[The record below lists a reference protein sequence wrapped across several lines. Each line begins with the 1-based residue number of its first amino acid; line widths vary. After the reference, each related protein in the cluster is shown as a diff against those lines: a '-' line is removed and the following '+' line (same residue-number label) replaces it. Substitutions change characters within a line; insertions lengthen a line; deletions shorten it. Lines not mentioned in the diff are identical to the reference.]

1 MGVLFFVPI
10 FKETENN
17 MKVIKGIYAEAK
29 IFTDDVEEYA
39 QAQVKMICDNQVAE
53 GSKIRLMP
61 DIHPGKVGPIGLSM
75 TVTDKVIPQ
84 LLGVDIGCGMIC
96 VKLNK
101 NTAEFQKLDRVI
113 RENVPSGFGIRKEPH
128 HMAEEFS
135 CEKLRCAR
143 HINRQKAERSLGT
156 LGGGNHFIELDRGED
171 GSLYLVVH
179 TGSRHLGEEVAEYYT
194 KLASTSLQERGLE
207 VPYYMSY
214 LEGEQKEAYVE
225 DVQTVQGY
233 AELNRQ
239 IIVREILKGMKWKAV
254 EQFSVAHNYL
264 DDFGV
269 LRKGAIAAE
278 KGARVII
285 PANMRDGMILG
296 VGLGNEDWNRSAPH
310 GSGRRMK
317 REDIKSRY
325 TVSDF
330 KKEMKGIYSSCVGAD
345 TLDEAPFA
353 YRSITEIADRIGDTV
368 QITEILR
375 PVYNY
380 KAGSKEP
387 ARNKF

>member
-1 MGVLFFVPI
+1 MKTVKGV
-10 FKETENN
+10 
-17 MKVIKGIYAEAK
+17 YAEAK

-39 QAQVKMICDNQVAE
+39 EAQVKMICDNRVAE

-61 DIHPGKVGPIGLSM
+61 DVHPGKVGPIGLSM

-84 LLGVDIGCGMIC
+84 LLGVDIGCGMTC

-101 NTAEFQKLDRVI
+101 NNAEFQKLDRVI
-113 RENVPSGFGIRKEPH
+113 RENVPSGFAIRKEPH
-128 HMAEEFS
+128 RMAEEFPY
-135 CEKLRCAR
+135 EKLLCAG
-143 HINRQKAERSLGT
+143 HINRQKAGRSLGT

-179 TGSRHLGEEVAEYYT
+179 TGSRHLGEEVAEHYT
-194 KLASTSLQERGLE
+194 KLAHASLKEQGQE

-214 LEGEQKEAYVE
+214 LEGDEREAYAE
-225 DVQTVQGY
+225 DVQTVQDY

-239 IIVREILKGMKWKAV
+239 IIVREILKGMKWKA
-254 EQFSVAHNYL
+254 EDQFSVAHNYL
-264 DDFGV
+264 DASGM
-269 LRKGAIAAE
+269 LRKGAIAAGE
-278 KGARVII
+278 GARVII

-296 VGLGNEDWNRSAPH
+296 TGLGNEDWNNSAPH
-310 GSGRRMK
+310 GSGRRLK
-317 REDIKSRY
+317 REDVKSRY

-330 KKEMKGIYSSCVGAD
+330 KREMKGIYSSCVGAD

-353 YRSITEIADRIGDTV
+353 YRTIAEIAERIRDTVRITEIV
-368 QITEILR
+368 K

-380 KAGSKEP
+380 KAGSK
-387 ARNKF
+387 N

>member
-1 MGVLFFVPI
+1 
-10 FKETENN
+10 
-17 MKVIKGIYAEAK
+17 MKTVKGIYAEAK

-39 QAQVKMICDNQVAE
+39 EAQVKMICDNRVAE

-61 DIHPGKVGPIGLSM
+61 DVHPGKVGPIGLTM

-84 LLGVDIGCGMIC
+84 LLGVDIGCGMTC

-101 NTAEFQKLDRVI
+101 NNAEFQKLDRVI
-113 RENVPSGFGIRKEPH
+113 RENVPSGFAIRKEPH
-128 HMAEEFS
+128 RMAEEFPY
-135 CEKLRCAR
+135 EKLLCAG
-143 HINRQKAERSLGT
+143 HINRQKAGRSLGT

-179 TGSRHLGEEVAEYYT
+179 TGSRHLGEEVAEHYT
-194 KLASTSLQERGLE
+194 KLAHASLKEQGQE

-214 LEGEQKEAYVE
+214 LEGDEREAYAE
-225 DVQTVQGY
+225 DVQTVQDY

-239 IIVREILKGMKWKAV
+239 IIVREILKGMKWKA
-254 EQFSVAHNYL
+254 EDQFSVAHNYL
-264 DDFGV
+264 DASGM
-269 LRKGAIAAE
+269 LRKGAIAAGE
-278 KGARVII
+278 GTRVII

-296 VGLGNEDWNRSAPH
+296 IGLGNEDWNYSAPH
-310 GSGRRMK
+310 GSGRRLK
-317 REDIKSRY
+317 REDVKSRY

-330 KKEMKGIYSSCVGAD
+330 KREMKGIYSSCVGAD

-353 YRSITEIADRIGDTV
+353 YRSIAEIAERIRDTV
-368 QITEILR
+368 RITEILK

-380 KAGSKEP
+380 KGGSKELSRSK
-387 ARNKF
+387 A

>member
-1 MGVLFFVPI
+1 
-10 FKETENN
+10 

>member
-1 MGVLFFVPI
+1 
-10 FKETENN
+10 
-17 MKVIKGIYAEAK
+17 MKIIKGIYAEAK

-156 LGGGNHFIELDRGED
+156 LGGGNHFIELDRGDD

>member
-317 REDIKSRY
+317 REDVKSRY

>member
-1 MGVLFFVPI
+1 
-10 FKETENN
+10 
-17 MKVIKGIYAEAK
+17 MKTVKGIYAEAK

-39 QAQVKMICDNQVAE
+39 QAQVKMICDHQAAE
-53 GSKIRLMP
+53 GSRIRLMP

-84 LLGVDIGCGMIC
+84 LLGVDIGCGMTC

-101 NTAEFQKLDRVI
+101 DNVEFQKLDRVI
-113 RENVPSGFGIRKEPH
+113 RENVPSGFDIRKEPH
-128 HMAEEFS
+128 HMAAEFPY
-135 CEKLRCAR
+135 EKLHCAR
-143 HINRQKAERSLGT
+143 HVNRPKAERSLGT
-156 LGGGNHFIELDRGED
+156 LGGGNHFLELDRGED
-171 GSLYLVVH
+171 GGLYLVVH
-179 TGSRHLGEEVAEYYT
+179 TGSRHLGEEVAELYT
-194 KLASTSLQERGLE
+194 KLAYTSLKERGLE
-207 VPYYMSY
+207 IPYYMSY
-214 LEGEQKEAYVE
+214 LEGDEKENYTE
-225 DVQTVQGY
+225 DVQTVQDY

-239 IIVREILKGMKWKAV
+239 VIVREILKGMKWKAV

-264 DDFGV
+264 DASGM

-278 KGARVII
+278 AGVQVII

-296 VGLGNEDWNRSAPH
+296 IGLGNEGWNCSAPH
-310 GSGRRMK
+310 GSGRRLK
-317 REDIKSRY
+317 REDVKSRY

-353 YRSITEIADRIGDTV
+353 YRSLAEIAERIRDTV
-368 QITEILR
+368 QITEILK

-380 KAGSKEP
+380 KAGSREQSRGKS
-387 ARNKF
+387 

>member
-1 MGVLFFVPI
+1 
-10 FKETENN
+10 
-17 MKVIKGIYAEAK
+17 MKTVKGIYAEAK
-29 IFTDDVEEYA
+29 IFTEDVDEYA
-39 QAQVKMICDNQVAE
+39 KAQVKMICDNQVAE

-61 DIHPGKVGPIGLSM
+61 DIHPGRVGPIGLSM

-84 LLGVDIGCGMIC
+84 LLGVDIGCGMTC

-101 NTAEFQKLDRVI
+101 NNAEFQKLDRVI
-113 RENVPSGFGIRKEPH
+113 RENVPSGFAIRKEPH
-128 HMAEEFS
+128 HMAEGFS
-135 CEKLRCAR
+135 CDKLRCAR

-171 GSLYLVVH
+171 GSLYLVIH

-194 KLASTSLQERGLE
+194 KLAGTSLKKQGIE

-214 LEGEQKEAYVE
+214 LEGEQKENYME
-225 DVQTVQGY
+225 DVQTVQDY

-239 IIVREILKGMKWKAV
+239 VIVREILKGMKWKAS

-264 DDFGV
+264 DASGV
-269 LRKGAIAAE
+269 LRKGSIAAE

-296 VGLGNEDWNRSAPH
+296 MGLGNEEWNCSAPH
-310 GSGRRMK
+310 GSGRRLK
-317 REDIKSRY
+317 REDVKSRY

-353 YRSITEIADRIGDTV
+353 YRSLAEIAERIGDTV
-368 QITEILR
+368 RITEALK

-380 KAGSKEP
+380 KAGGREP
-387 ARNKF
+387 SRNKF

>member
-1 MGVLFFVPI
+1 
-10 FKETENN
+10 
-17 MKVIKGIYAEAK
+17 MKTVKGIYAEAK

-39 QAQVKMICDNQVAE
+39 QAQVKMICDHQAAE
-53 GSKIRLMP
+53 GSRIRLMP

-75 TVTDKVIPQ
+75 TATDKVIPQ
-84 LLGVDIGCGMIC
+84 LLGVDIGCGMTC

-101 NTAEFQKLDRVI
+101 DNVEFQKLDRVI
-113 RENVPSGFGIRKEPH
+113 RENVPSGFAIRKEPH
-128 HMAEEFS
+128 HMAAEFPY
-135 CEKLRCAR
+135 EKLHCAR
-143 HINRQKAERSLGT
+143 HVNRPKAERSLGT
-156 LGGGNHFIELDRGED
+156 LGGGNHFLELDRGED

-179 TGSRHLGEEVAEYYT
+179 TGSRHLGEEVAEHYT
-194 KLASTSLQERGLE
+194 KLAHTSLKAQGLE

-214 LEGEQKEAYVE
+214 LERDEKENYME
-225 DVQTVQGY
+225 DVHTVQGY

-264 DDFGV
+264 DASRV

-278 KGARVII
+278 KGFQVII
-285 PANMRDGMILG
+285 PANMRDGMLLG
-296 VGLGNEDWNRSAPH
+296 IGLGNEDWNCSAPH
-310 GSGRRMK
+310 GSGRRLK
-317 REDIKSRY
+317 REDVKSWY

-330 KKEMKGIYSSCVGAD
+330 KREMKGIYSSCVGTD

-353 YRSITEIADRIGDTV
+353 YRSLAEIAERIGDTV
-368 QITEILR
+368 QITEILK

-380 KAGSKEP
+380 KAGSND
-387 ARNKF
+387 ARHKK

>member
-1 MGVLFFVPI
+1 
-10 FKETENN
+10 
-17 MKVIKGIYAEAK
+17 MKTVKGIYAEAK

-39 QAQVKMICDNQVAE
+39 QAQVKMICDHQAAE
-53 GSKIRLMP
+53 GSRIRLMP

-75 TVTDKVIPQ
+75 TATDKVIPQ
-84 LLGVDIGCGMIC
+84 LLGVDIGCGMTC

-101 NTAEFQKLDRVI
+101 DNVEFQKLDRVI
-113 RENVPSGFGIRKEPH
+113 RENVPSGFAIRKEPH
-128 HMAEEFS
+128 HMAAEFPY
-135 CEKLRCAR
+135 EKLHCAR
-143 HINRQKAERSLGT
+143 HVNRPKAERSLGT
-156 LGGGNHFIELDRGED
+156 LGGGNHFLELDRGED

-179 TGSRHLGEEVAEYYT
+179 TGSRHLGEEVAEHYT
-194 KLASTSLQERGLE
+194 KLAHTSLKAQGLE

-214 LEGEQKEAYVE
+214 LERDEKENYME
-225 DVQTVQGY
+225 DVQTVEDY

-264 DDFGV
+264 DASGV

-278 KGARVII
+278 KGFQVII
-285 PANMRDGMILG
+285 PANMRDGMLLG
-296 VGLGNEDWNRSAPH
+296 IGLGNEDWNCSAPH
-310 GSGRRMK
+310 GSGRRLK
-317 REDIKSRY
+317 REDVKSWY

-330 KKEMKGIYSSCVGAD
+330 KREMKGIYSSCVGTD

-353 YRSITEIADRIGDTV
+353 YRSLAEIAERIRDTV
-368 QITEILR
+368 QITEILK

-380 KAGSKEP
+380 KAGSND
-387 ARNKF
+387 ARHKK